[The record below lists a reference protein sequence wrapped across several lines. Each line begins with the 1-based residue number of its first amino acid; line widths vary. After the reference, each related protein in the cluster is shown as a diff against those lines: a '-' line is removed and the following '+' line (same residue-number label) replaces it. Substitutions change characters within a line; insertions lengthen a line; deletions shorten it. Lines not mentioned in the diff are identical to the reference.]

1 MVPEVARDVVPERP
15 HRSLPRPL
23 RPDRSWVAPAAIL
36 VAVVANAAWVVTQR
50 RGQPLNIDEAGYA
63 GIAFT
68 DLHGLQSGG
77 VTGWWHQVVAQP
89 VQAPLAPALASLLAW
104 ATGPRV
110 LDVFAVSLLAY
121 GALLAST
128 AGLTRGWSRVG
139 RGTALFFVAAS
150 PVLLEYSRS
159 FVFAEL
165 AAACLAAAMY
175 FGLRS
180 RCFTRTAP
188 ALAWGGCLGLM
199 ALSRTMTVAF
209 LPGLVLAA
217 VVPVLARRSFRGL
230 LRVLAGL
237 AAGAAVAA
245 TWYVHNFGGVYA
257 YLTSYGYGAHASAY
271 GASRSP
277 LSPHDWYVFLQGEA
291 NSYFFAGVAAFL
303 LAGWL
308 ATAWTVA
315 RRCRRLRPASGGIG
329 PVLRWARIRV
339 AAGPAVLSCSIVAV
353 AGMVVLMSS
362 RNQGSAFVA
371 PLVVPLVVVASWGI
385 AVVTGHVV
393 ARRRRVMGA
402 LLGLAAAAV
411 LVLTSVSA
419 ALTFLPLP
427 VQVAASVPLPL
438 PGSPSFVVWNSAST
452 LRGYEDA
459 GDIPASAEPDPG
471 SRATGRAWLAV
482 SAYVDDTVR
491 RASNAEQRPPLVV
504 LTFND
509 RMVNINTVALDSLVR
524 YGSVLSCFLVQP
536 LPGGTQVAGYLQEAE
551 RVRSY
556 VTVVATVTGAVDE
569 FQPQVP
575 AGVGPAYARSLGFTP
590 FARRRLPDDQWLEL
604 WGPAGLRV
612 PIPAPGGPT
621 GSMPGA

>member
-1 MVPEVARDVVPERP
+1 MATARPR
-15 HRSLPRPL
+15 RSLPRPL
-23 RPDRSWVAPAAIL
+23 RPDRSWIVPAAVL
-36 VAVVANAAWVVTQR
+36 AAVVANAAWVVTQR

-77 VTGWWHQVVAQP
+77 VVGWWHQVVAQP

-121 GALLAST
+121 GVLLAST
-128 AGLTRGWSRVG
+128 VGLTRGWSRVG
-139 RGTALFFVAAS
+139 RGAAFFFVAAS

-159 FVFAEL
+159 FEFAEL
-165 AAACLAAAMY
+165 AAACLAAALY
-175 FGLRS
+175 FGHRS

-199 ALSRTMTVAF
+199 VLSRTMTVAF

-217 VVPVLARRSFRGL
+217 VVPVLARRSVRGL

-237 AAGAAVAA
+237 VAGTAVAS
-245 TWYVHNFGGVYA
+245 TWYVHNFGGVYH
-257 YLTSYGYGAHASAY
+257 YLVSYGYGAHAAAY

-277 LSPHDWYVFLQGEA
+277 LSPHDWYFFLLGETDA
-291 NSYFFAGVAAFL
+291 YFFAGVAVFL
-303 LAGWL
+303 LLGWL
-308 ATAWTVA
+308 AAAWTVV
-315 RRCRRLRPASGGIG
+315 RRCRRLRPAVGGLG
-329 PVLRWARIRV
+329 PVLRRVRTRV
-339 AAGPAVLSCSIVAV
+339 AAGPAVLSCGIVA
-353 AGMVVLMSS
+353 ATGMVVLMSS

-371 PLVVPLVVVASWGI
+371 PLVVPLVVVAAWGVG
-385 AVVTGHVV
+385 AVAGHVV
-393 ARRRRVMGA
+393 AHRRRALGA
-402 LLGLAAAAV
+402 TLALAGATV
-411 LVLTSVSA
+411 LVLASVPA
-419 ALTFLPLP
+419 GLTFLPLP
-427 VQVAASVPLPL
+427 VQVAASVPV
-438 PGSPSFVVWNSAST
+438 PGSARLVVWDSAGT
-452 LRGYEDA
+452 LRGYEDG
-459 GDIPASAEPDPG
+459 GDVPASAEPDPG

-491 RASNAEQRPPLVV
+491 RASSAEQRPPLVV

-524 YGSVLSCFLVQP
+524 YGSILSCFLVQP
-536 LPGGTQVAGYLQEAE
+536 LPGGTPVAGYLAEAKQ
-551 RVRSY
+551 VDPY
-556 VTVVATVTGAVDE
+556 ATVVATVTGVVDE

-575 AGVGPAYARSLGFTP
+575 PGVGPAYARSLGFRP

-612 PIPAPGGPT
+612 PIQVPGGPP
-621 GSMPGA
+621 GSMRGA